1 MKKLLLLLFLIPNLV
16 IGEEL
21 DEYGIPLSAYITK
34 TDKEPQKWLPE
45 ELNELGLP
53 IAGYKTEEES
63 KEVKRD
69 RWRCAT
75 FAGEAKNEYSAK
87 RIEATCLEN
96 YGITNHKVE
105 ITNHKE
111 ASGFSFPKIFSEHYS
126 KLILIILGVFLT
138 IFSFIRYK
146 KIKDR
151 LLLNEAI
158 EAVKLSKSLTES
170 GKDRTDQDM
179 IPGGSGEFGLD
190 PKNPIPTNNVKGSR
204 LYLSK
209 LKTTKGTK
217 VTYERSGSTTT
228 DNLPNVTDIYNIFSE
243 GELYATIYIC
253 PYHIKNSTLAPK
265 GLVLKKNK

>member
-1 MKKLLLLLFLIPNLV
+1 MRKLLLLLLLIPNLV

-21 DEYGIPLSAYITK
+21 DEYGFPLSAY
-34 TDKEPQKWLPE
+34 D
-45 ELNELGLP
+45 
-53 IAGYKTEEES
+53 TEEES

-228 DNLPNVTDIYNIFSE
+228 DNLPNVTDIYKIFSE

-253 PYHIKNSTLAPK
+253 PYHKKNSTLAPK